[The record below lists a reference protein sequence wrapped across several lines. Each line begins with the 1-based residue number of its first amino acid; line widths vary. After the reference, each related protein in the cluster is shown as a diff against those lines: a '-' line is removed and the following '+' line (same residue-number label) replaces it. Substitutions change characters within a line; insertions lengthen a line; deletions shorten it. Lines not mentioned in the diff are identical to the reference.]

1 MPQWTQAMVYRLGAG
16 ALMLGALLL
25 PAAASAPALAE
36 DGNPAVAWN
45 LVRSPSPGL
54 SQAIG
59 GYAHGCLAGGV
70 ALALD
75 GTGYQVMRPARR
87 RYFGHPVLI
96 DYLQK
101 LGKRVNGA
109 GLPLIALGDLAQ
121 PRGGPMNFGHA
132 SHQSGLDVDIW
143 LRLDLPP
150 LPRDRRDALKEVTL
164 VDGDKHRVSRPGWT
178 DAHAKLLRL
187 AAADPRVERIFVNPA
202 IKYELC
208 RKAGADRA
216 WLRLIRPW
224 YGHDDHFH
232 VRLACPHDSPLCE
245 PQRPLPDGDGCGDE
259 LISWMPEAHP
269 PLPKRPGTHHP
280 PPDPELP
287 SACYRVILAAEPNL
301 VLPR

>member
-1 MPQWTQAMVYRLGAG
+1 MM
-16 ALMLGALLL
+16 GALLL
-25 PAAASAPALAE
+25 PAAGSARAE
-36 DGNPAVAWN
+36 DGRHVVAWTQ
-45 LVRSPSPGL
+45 VRTPSPGAA
-54 SQAIG
+54 QAIG

-101 LGKRVNGA
+101 LGKRTHEA
-109 GLPLIALGDLAQ
+109 GLPLVALGDLAQ

-150 LPRDRRDALKEVTL
+150 LPRDKRDALSEVTL
-164 VDGDKHRVSRPGWT
+164 ISGASHRVLRPGWT

-187 AAADPRVERIFVNPA
+187 AAADPRVDRIFVNPA

-208 RKAGADRA
+208 RRAGADRA

-232 VRLACPHDSPLCE
+232 VRLSCPPGSPQCE
-245 PQRPLPDGDGCGDE
+245 PQRSLPEGDGCGAE

-269 PLPKRPGTHHP
+269 PAPKPPGQHHHP
-280 PPDPELP
+280 PDPDLP
-287 SACYRVILAAEPNL
+287 SACYRVIVAAGPGSGL
-301 VLPR
+301 DLDLDQLH